1 MVFYVYCLTHE
12 LYEGYCKIGFTER
25 DITKRISEL
34 ETPTGVLGKFKLEFY
49 IKHETINYEKII
61 HKRLEEKNYQR
72 YNRKEFFKCTPEQ
85 AKEIMSEYGEIL
97 YELNHTQNKNIL
109 TNKNYL
115 ISYYNR
121 SKEPDSDYSTDEEY
135 KSQVSDTNGSVSND
149 EFRPYNKPNMDY
161 INDEQI
167 SKLIKSPKN
176 AICNLVKLI
185 YFDLE
190 HKENWNIYAPGKKP
204 DYSYLQV
211 WDGEDW
217 IYQDK
222 KVFVLEKIE
231 ELQKLLNTYI
241 ENHIDELN
249 EELLELIIK
258 YIVILSDKE
267 LKIISENIKLI
278 IYNECRKL
286 GINPKLTLTVT
297 LEN

>member
-12 LYEGYCKIGFTER
+12 LYEGYCKIGFTKR
-25 DITKRISEL
+25 DITKRINEL
-34 ETPTGVLGKFKLEFY
+34 ETPTGVLGNFKLEFY
-49 IKHETINYEKII
+49 IKHETINYEKTI

-72 YNRKEFFKCTPEQ
+72 YKRKEFFKCTTEQ

-97 YELNHTQNKNIL
+97 YELNQIPNINIL

-115 ISYYNR
+115 ISYYN
-121 SKEPDSDYSTDEEY
+121 SCKEPDSDYLMDEEHQIEINN
-135 KSQVSDTNGSVSND
+135 K
-149 EFRPYNKPNMDY
+149 FRPFNKPNMDY
-161 INDEQI
+161 INDEKI
-167 SKLIKSPKN
+167 LELIKSPKD

-190 HKENWNIYAPGKKP
+190 HKENWNLYAPGKKP
-204 DYSYLQV
+204 DYGYLQV

-231 ELQKLLNTYI
+231 ELQQILNTYI

-249 EELLELIIK
+249 DELLELIIK
-258 YIVILSDKE
+258 YIVILSEKE